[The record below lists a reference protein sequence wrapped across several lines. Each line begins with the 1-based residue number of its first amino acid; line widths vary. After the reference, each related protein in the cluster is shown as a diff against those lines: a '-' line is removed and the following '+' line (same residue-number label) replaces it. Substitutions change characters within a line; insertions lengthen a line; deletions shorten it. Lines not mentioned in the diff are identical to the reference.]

1 MAISGPPCLARS
13 AKSAECAGMSDLV
26 LHNYYRSST
35 SYRVRIALEMKGL
48 TYQYVP
54 HHLRHGEHLEPAYL
68 AVNPQGLVP
77 ALILGD
83 GTLLTQSLAIIE
95 FLDETRAEPP
105 LLPQDA
111 LGRARVRM
119 LAQMIACDIH
129 PVNNLRVLTS
139 LRTLFGAGDADVA
152 NWFRH
157 WVNEGFQPLEKILAS
172 SSETGTFCHG
182 DTPGLAD
189 ICLVA
194 QVASNARFGVDLTPY
209 PTITRVHAAC
219 MAVPAFQKA
228 APENQID
235 AE

>member
-1 MAISGPPCLARS
+1 
-13 AKSAECAGMSDLV
+13 MSEFV

-35 SYRVRIALEMKGL
+35 SYRARIALEMKGL
-48 TYQYVP
+48 SYDYVP
-54 HHLRHGEHLEPAYL
+54 HHLRHGDHLEPAYL

-77 ALILGD
+77 ALVLGD

-95 FLDETRAEPP
+95 YLDEIQPEPP
-105 LLPQDA
+105 LLPGDA

-139 LRTLFGAGDADVA
+139 LRTLFGAGDQDIT

-157 WVNEGFQPLEKILAS
+157 WVNEGFRPLEKLLAS
-172 SSETGTFCHG
+172 SPETRTFCHG
-182 DTPGLAD
+182 ETPGLAD

-194 QVASNARFGVDLTPY
+194 QIASNARFGVDLAPY
-209 PTITRVHAAC
+209 PTIARINAAC
-219 MAVPAFQKA
+219 MALPSFQKA
-228 APENQID
+228 APEKQID

>member
-1 MAISGPPCLARS
+1 
-13 AKSAECAGMSDLV
+13 MSNMV

-48 TYQYVP
+48 SYDYVP
-54 HHLRHGEHLEPAYL
+54 HHLRHGEHLEAAYL

-77 ALILGD
+77 ALICND

-95 FLDETRAEPP
+95 FLDETTPEPP
-105 LLPQDA
+105 LLPKDP

-139 LRTLFGAGDADVA
+139 LRTLFGAGDQDVA

-157 WVNEGFQPLEKILAS
+157 WVNEGFGPLETLLTAS
-172 SSETGTFCHG
+172 PETGTFCHG

-194 QVASNARFGVDLTPY
+194 QVTSNARFGV
-209 PTITRVHAAC
+209 
-219 MAVPAFQKA
+219 
-228 APENQID
+228 
-235 AE
+235 

>member
-1 MAISGPPCLARS
+1 MNT
-13 AKSAECAGMSDLV
+13 MSEII
-26 LHNYYRSST
+26 LHNYFRSST

-48 TYQYVP
+48 QYTYVA
-54 HHLRHGEHLEPAYL
+54 HHLRHGEHRDAPYL

-77 ALILGD
+77 ALVWTD
-83 GTLLTQSLAIIE
+83 GTLLLQSLAIME
-95 FLDETRAEPP
+95 FLDETMPEPP
-105 LLPQDA
+105 LLPANA

-139 LRTLFGAGDADVA
+139 LRTLYGAGDDDIA

-157 WVNEGFQPLEKILAS
+157 WVNETFEPLEKILAS
-172 SSETGTFCHG
+172 SPGTGMFCNG
-182 DTPGLAD
+182 DKPGIAD

-194 QVASNARFGVDLTPY
+194 QVANNQRFGVDMTPY
-209 PTITRVHAAC
+209 PVISRINAAC
-219 MAVPAFQKA
+219 LELPAFRRA
-228 APENQID
+228 APANQPD

>member
-1 MAISGPPCLARS
+1 
-13 AKSAECAGMSDLV
+13 MSDIV

-48 TYQYVP
+48 SYDYVP

-77 ALILGD
+77 ALVLDG

-95 FLDETRAEPP
+95 YLDEIQPAPP
-105 LLPQDA
+105 LLPKDP

-139 LRTLFGAGDADVA
+139 LRTLFGAGDQDIT

-172 SSETGTFCHG
+172 SPQTGTFCHG
-182 DTPGLAD
+182 EAAGLAD
-189 ICLVA
+189 ICLAA
-194 QVASNARFGVDLTPY
+194 QITSNARFGVDLTPY
-209 PTITRVHAAC
+209 PTITRINAAC
-219 MAVPAFQKA
+219 MALPAFQTA
-228 APENQID
+228 APQNQID

>member
-1 MAISGPPCLARS
+1 
-13 AKSAECAGMSDLV
+13 MSDLV

-35 SYRVRIALEMKGL
+35 SYRARIALEMKGL
-48 TYQYVP
+48 TYDYVP
-54 HHLRHGEHLEPAYL
+54 HHLRHGDHLEPAYL

-77 ALILGD
+77 ALILSD

-95 FLDETRAEPP
+95 YLDETNPETP
-105 LLPQDA
+105 LLPKDA

-139 LRTLFGAGDADVA
+139 LRTLFGAGDQDVV

-172 SSETGTFCHG
+172 SAETGTFCHG
-182 DTPGLAD
+182 DAPGLAD

-194 QVASNARFGVDLTPY
+194 QIASNARFGVDLTPY
-209 PTITRVHAAC
+209 PTISRIHAAC
-219 MAVPAFQKA
+219 MALPAFQKA

>member
-1 MAISGPPCLARS
+1 
-13 AKSAECAGMSDLV
+13 MSELI

-35 SYRVRIALEMKGL
+35 SYRARIALEMKGL
-48 TYQYVP
+48 SYDYVP

-77 ALILGD
+77 ALVLDD

-95 FLDETRAEPP
+95 YLDEIHPEPP
-105 LLPQDA
+105 LLPQDP

-139 LRTLFGAGDADVA
+139 LRTLFGAGDQDIT

-172 SSETGTFCHG
+172 SPQTGTFCHG
-182 DTPGLAD
+182 EMPGLAD
-189 ICLVA
+189 ICLAA
-194 QVASNARFGVDLTPY
+194 QITSNARFGVDLTPY
-209 PTITRVHAAC
+209 PTITRINAAC
-219 MAVPAFQKA
+219 MALPAFQKA
-228 APENQID
+228 APQNQID

>member
-1 MAISGPPCLARS
+1 
-13 AKSAECAGMSDLV
+13 MSDLV

-68 AVNPQGLVP
+68 SVNPQGLVP

-95 FLDETRAEPP
+95 FLDETRPEPP

-111 LGRARVRM
+111 AGRARVRM

-139 LRTLFGAGDADVA
+139 LRTLFGAGDEDVA

-172 SSETGTFCHG
+172 SAETGTFCHG
-182 DTPGLAD
+182 DTPGL
-189 ICLVA
+189 
-194 QVASNARFGVDLTPY
+194 
-209 PTITRVHAAC
+209 
-219 MAVPAFQKA
+219 
-228 APENQID
+228 
-235 AE
+235 

>member
-1 MAISGPPCLARS
+1 
-13 AKSAECAGMSDLV
+13 MSDLV

-95 FLDETRAEPP
+95 FLDETRSEPP

-209 PTITRVHAAC
+209 PTIIRVHAAC

>member
-1 MAISGPPCLARS
+1 
-13 AKSAECAGMSDLV
+13 MSNIV

-48 TYQYVP
+48 SYDYVP
-54 HHLRHGEHLEPAYL
+54 HHLRHGEHLEAAYL

-77 ALILGD
+77 ALICND

-95 FLDETRAEPP
+95 FLDETTPEPP
-105 LLPQDA
+105 LLPKDP

-139 LRTLFGAGDADVA
+139 LRTLFGAGDQDVA

-157 WVNEGFQPLEKILAS
+157 WVNEGFGPLETLLTAS
-172 SSETGTFCHG
+172 PETGTFCHG

-194 QVASNARFGVDLTPY
+194 QVTSNARFGVDMTPY
-209 PTITRVHAAC
+209 PTISRINAAC
-219 MAVPAFQKA
+219 MALPAFQKA
-228 APENQID
+228 APQNQID

>member
-1 MAISGPPCLARS
+1 
-13 AKSAECAGMSDLV
+13 MSDLV

>member
-1 MAISGPPCLARS
+1 
-13 AKSAECAGMSDLV
+13 MSEII

-35 SYRVRIALEMKGL
+35 SYRVRIALEMKGIE
-48 TYQYVP
+48 YRYFP

-68 AVNPQGLVP
+68 SVNPQGLVP
-77 ALILGD
+77 ALIWSD
-83 GTLLTQSLAIIE
+83 GTLLVQSLAIME
-95 FLDETRAEPP
+95 FLDEVSPTPP

-111 LGRARVRM
+111 AGRARVRM

-139 LRTLFGAGDADVA
+139 LRTVFNAGDQDVI

-157 WVNEGFQPLEKILAS
+157 WVNEGFQPLEKILS
-172 SSETGTFCHG
+172 SSHETGKFCHG

-194 QVASNARFGVDLTPY
+194 QVTNNARFKVDMSPY
-209 PTITRVHAAC
+209 PTISRIYAAC
-219 MAVPAFQKA
+219 MTLPAFERA
-228 APENQID
+228 APQNQID

>member
-1 MAISGPPCLARS
+1 MTKLA
-13 AKSAECAGMSDLV
+13 

-35 SYRVRIALEMKGL
+35 SYRVRIALELKGL
-48 TYQYVP
+48 DYDYVA
-54 HHLRHGEHLEPAYL
+54 HQLRHGEHLEAPYR

-77 ALILGD
+77 ALVLPG
-83 GTLLTQSLAIIE
+83 GTMLSQSLAIIE
-95 FLDETRAEPP
+95 YLDEVHPEPP
-105 LLPQDA
+105 LLPEDA

-139 LRTLFGAGDADVA
+139 LRTLYGAGDDDIAG
-152 NWFRH
+152 WFRH
-157 WVNEGFQPLEKILAS
+157 WVGETFGPMEKLLAGGRD
-172 SSETGTFCHG
+172 TGRFCHG

-194 QVASNARFGVDLTPY
+194 QVTNNQRFNVDMAPY
-209 PTITRVHAAC
+209 PTISRINAAC
-219 MAVPAFQKA
+219 LEIPAFVKA
-228 APENQID
+228 APQNQPD

>member
-1 MAISGPPCLARS
+1 
-13 AKSAECAGMSDLV
+13 MSDIV

-48 TYQYVP
+48 TYDYVP
-54 HHLRHGEHLEPAYL
+54 HHLRHGDHLEPAYL

-77 ALILGD
+77 ALIWG
-83 GTLLTQSLAIIE
+83 GRLLTQSLAIIE
-95 FLDETRAEPP
+95 FLDETKPEPP
-105 LLPQDA
+105 LLPRDA

-139 LRTLFGAGDADVA
+139 LRTLFGAGDQDIA

-172 SSETGTFCHG
+172 SAETRTFCHG
-182 DTPGLAD
+182 DAPGLAD
-189 ICLVA
+189 ICLAA
-194 QVASNARFGVDLTPY
+194 QVTNNARFNIDMTPY
-209 PTITRVHAAC
+209 PTIVRINAAC
-219 MAVPAFQKA
+219 MALPALQKA
-228 APENQID
+228 APHNQID

>member
-1 MAISGPPCLARS
+1 
-13 AKSAECAGMSDLV
+13 MSDIV

-48 TYQYVP
+48 SYDYVP

-77 ALILGD
+77 ALVLDD

-95 FLDETRAEPP
+95 YFDEIQPAPP
-105 LLPQDA
+105 LLPKDL

-139 LRTLFGAGDADVA
+139 LRTLFGAGDQDIT

-157 WVNEGFQPLEKILAS
+157 WVNEGFRPLEKILAS
-172 SSETGTFCHG
+172 SPETGTFCHG
-182 DTPGLAD
+182 EMPGLAD
-189 ICLVA
+189 ICLAA
-194 QVASNARFGVDLTPY
+194 QITSNARFGVDLTPY
-209 PTITRVHAAC
+209 PTITRINAAC
-219 MAVPAFQKA
+219 MALPAFQKA
-228 APENQID
+228 APQNQID

>member
-1 MAISGPPCLARS
+1 
-13 AKSAECAGMSDLV
+13 MSNMV

-48 TYQYVP
+48 SYDYVP
-54 HHLRHGEHLEPAYL
+54 HHLRHGEHLEAAYL

-77 ALILGD
+77 ALICND

-95 FLDETRAEPP
+95 FLDETTPEPP
-105 LLPQDA
+105 LLPKDP

-139 LRTLFGAGDADVA
+139 LRTLFGAGDQDVA

-157 WVNEGFQPLEKILAS
+157 WVNEGFGPLETLLTAS
-172 SSETGTFCHG
+172 PETGTFCHG
-182 DTPGLAD
+182 DTPGLTD

-194 QVASNARFGVDLTPY
+194 QVTSNARFGVDMTPY
-209 PTITRVHAAC
+209 PTISRINAAC
-219 MAVPAFQKA
+219 MALPAFQKA
-228 APENQID
+228 APQNQID

>member
-1 MAISGPPCLARS
+1 
-13 AKSAECAGMSDLV
+13 MSDLV

-35 SYRVRIALEMKGL
+35 SYRVRIALAMKGL
-48 TYQYVP
+48 NYTYVP

-68 AVNPQGLVP
+68 AINPQGLVP
-77 ALILGD
+77 ALVLDD
-83 GTLLTQSLAIIE
+83 GRLLTQSLAIIE
-95 FLDETRAEPP
+95 YLDEIEPEPP
-105 LLPQDA
+105 LLPKDA

-139 LRTLFGAGDADVA
+139 LRTLFGAGDEDVV

-172 SSETGTFCHG
+172 SRETGAFCHG
-182 DTPGLAD
+182 DAPGLAD
-189 ICLVA
+189 ICLAA
-194 QVASNARFGVDLTPY
+194 QVTNNARFGVDMAPY
-209 PTITRVHAAC
+209 PVIARINAAC
-219 MAVPAFQKA
+219 MALPAFQKA
-228 APENQID
+228 APQNQID

>member
-1 MAISGPPCLARS
+1 
-13 AKSAECAGMSDLV
+13 MSDLV

-35 SYRVRIALEMKGL
+35 SYRARIALEMKGL
-48 TYQYVP
+48 TYEYVP

-68 AVNPQGLVP
+68 SVNPQGLVP
-77 ALILGD
+77 ALILEG

-95 FLDETRAEPP
+95 FLDETSPEPP
-105 LLPQDA
+105 LLPNDA

-139 LRTLFGAGDADVA
+139 LRTLFGAGDQDIA

-157 WVNEGFQPLEKILAS
+157 WVNEGFQPLEKILVAS
-172 SSETGTFCHG
+172 AETGAFCHG
-182 DTPGLAD
+182 DMPGLAD
-189 ICLVA
+189 ICLAA
-194 QVASNARFGVDLTPY
+194 QVTNNARFGVDMTPY
-209 PTITRVHAAC
+209 PTIARINAAC
-219 MAVPAFQKA
+219 MALSAFQKA
-228 APENQID
+228 APQNQID